1 MNKKMVK
8 NNLLSFDVI
17 KNMNVDILEIDEKI
31 QVKFTEEKKKIE
43 EYKEMLKE
51 YLKIIENDDLRPRIK
66 KSLLDSI
73 NELEEYIED
82 LEKEKMKNFYMLE
95 TAEIVNNYKKIL
107 QKPEKQTFFGKT
119 NKSDKMKKQLVSN
132 FMKISRKYLN
142 VKDFDSTLETI
153 GSKSVKNDTKNS
165 KIICN
170 NCDSKEFEL
179 EECNIYICLQCSS
192 QQFIL
197 NNVTS
202 FKDINRV
209 NISSKY
215 CYDRRVHFRDSVNQ
229 YQGKQNSFISPTVY
243 SELIKQFELHQL
255 VNTEEKDNKKKFSRI
270 KKEHLF
276 IFLKEL
282 GYTKHYENIN
292 LIYYNITGVKPDD
305 IGYLESKLM
314 NDFDT
319 ITEAYDRLF
328 KHLDRKNFINTQ
340 YILYQLLMKH
350 KHPCK
355 KEDFSM
361 LKTID
366 RKNFHDEIC
375 KVLFEEIK
383 FSFNPLY

>member
-1 MNKKMVK
+1 ME
-8 NNLLSFDVI
+8 I
-17 KNMNVDILEIDEKI
+17 DILEIDEKI
-31 QVKFTEEKKKIE
+31 LLNFSDEKNKVV
-43 EYKEMLKE
+43 EYKESLLELQETVKQE
-51 YLKIIENDDLRPRIK
+51 LRPRVK
-66 KSLLDSI
+66 KTLLETIERLDD
-73 NELEEYIED
+73 YIED
-82 LEKEKMKNFYMLE
+82 LETDKLKNFYMLE
-95 TAEIVNNYKKIL
+95 TAEILDTYKTIL
-107 QKPEKQTFFGKT
+107 LKPQKQSFFGKS
-119 NKSDKMKKQLVSN
+119 NKSDRTKKNIVSTYLN
-132 FMKISRKYLN
+132 ISRKYLN
-142 VKDFDSTLETI
+142 NKEFKTQPSTSSSITTDER
-153 GSKSVKNDTKNS
+153 
-165 KIICN
+165 KIKVVCN
-170 NCDSKEFEL
+170 NCDSKEFDL
-179 EECNIYICLQCSS
+179 EEGNIYVCIKCSS

-215 CYDRRVHFRDSVNQ
+215 CYDRRVHFRDCINQ
-229 YQGKQNSFISPTVY
+229 YQGKQNSYISPTVY
-243 SELIKQFELHQL
+243 SDIIKQFELHQL
-255 VNTEEKDNKKKFSRI
+255 INLDETDNKKKFSRI
-270 KKEHLF
+270 KKEHLY

-340 YILYQLLMKH
+340 YILYQLLVRH

-375 KVLFEEIK
+375 KILFEEIK